1 MTIDLLRDEIT
12 VTRRAAYV
20 ALGVGVGILVNLF
33 GFWARTPSLESG
45 EVLPVKMATGAATLN
60 LQSTVFSIAV
70 VVVLALVCA
79 FVVGAVA
86 KKKLT

>member
-1 MTIDLLRDEIT
+1 MLRDEIR
-12 VTRRAAYV
+12 VTRQAAYV
-20 ALGVGVGILVNLF
+20 ALGVGLGILVNLF
-33 GFWARTPSLESG
+33 SFWEGTPSLESG
-45 EVLPVKMATGAATLN
+45 EVLPVKMATRAATVN

-79 FVVGAVA
+79 FAVGAVA